1 MSTIEALA
9 DALQIARDLNEPD
22 EDNDEYARG
31 QANLIADL
39 YGLSGEYYEMLMDV
53 IQHRVG
59 FSEGIS
65 RLAYELGSE
74 IDGRRGTL

>member
-1 MSTIEALA
+1 MAGTVTADTIEAIA

-22 EDNDEYARG
+22 EANEEYARG

-39 YGLSGEYYEMLMDV
+39 YGLGGEYYEMLMDL

-59 FSEGIS
+59 YSEGLSKLI
-65 RLAYELGSE
+65 YEIQGGL
-74 IDGRRGTL
+74 